1 MFENIGFKFG
11 DLVSKGLPPGSSS
24 LANIFGDIYEQY
36 PERYNFYINLLESIS
51 SSDPNAVYELF
62 KKENLTRNQR
72 TKINAYVKDIKTY
85 FANNREA
92 LQDIYEN
99 VLETSASAKDKIK
112 EVYKVVPLSE
122 MVAFK
127 ENDYAL
133 TASAKKPPS
142 APGNEKVIYDE
153 LVAILQAT
161 GGGITMTD
169 NPSKEAQAERT
180 KAKNLMI
187 QRKKTLLS
195 LKKLNDRL
203 KNNVTTSKNWFGIG
217 KVEPKTL
224 DAVQS
229 GGASLE
235 DFANR
240 YLPSLPAGDSILER
254 IDASKKFVT
263 TEPDATN
270 LSVVERQAKAAEVAK
285 RQIVRGMRE
294 GFITD
299 DMKETYLADPIYG
312 PEPEKVLMT
321 DRVIFVVATYIIRA
335 VALFMVEWGVH
346 TNFINTFVKGF
357 SLYFGVYMCIF
368 LLLVILANAREDEY
382 IFRMIFFYIN
392 TQSEGGRGIVR
403 LIVHTLCVVMLIPIP
418 FVVRDLREFEKDSM
432 TFSEKRTILSGI
444 EKFTLYAWILTSV
457 VALKV

>member
-51 SSDPNAVYELF
+51 SSNPNAVYELF
-62 KKENLTRNQR
+62 QKENLTRNQR
-72 TKINAYVKDIKTY
+72 TKVNAYVKDIKTY

-92 LQDIYEN
+92 LQDIYQN
-99 VLETSASAKDKIK
+99 VLTGTSAKDKIK
-112 EVYKVVPLSE
+112 EVYVTVPLSE
-122 MVAFK
+122 MVAFDETK
-127 ENDYAL
+127 
-133 TASAKKPPS
+133 TQPHTGASANETLIEAEIKAIIAAKFTQQV
-142 APGNEKVIYDE
+142 GND
-153 LVAILQAT
+153 
-161 GGGITMTD
+161 
-169 NPSKEAQAERT
+169 QAERT

-187 QRKKTLLS
+187 RRKKTLLS

-203 KNNVTTSKNWFGIG
+203 KNNVTTSENGFGIG
-217 KVEPKTL
+217 AVKPKTL

-240 YLPSLPAGDSILER
+240 YLPSLPAGESILKR
-254 IDASKKFVT
+254 IDASKKFDT
-263 TEPDATN
+263 TEADATTLN
-270 LSVVERQAKAAEVAK
+270 AVQKKEKADEVAV
-285 RQIVRGMRE
+285 RPIVRGMRE

>member
-92 LQDIYEN
+92 LQDIYQN
-99 VLETSASAKDKIK
+99 VLTDAGGTGTNKDKIK

-127 ENDYAL
+127 ENG
-133 TASAKKPPS
+133 PS
-142 APGNEKVIYDE
+142 GNSSPAAADNTQIYDE
-153 LVAILQAT
+153 INAIISTMIPTVDIMNAT
-161 GGGITMTD
+161 PD
-169 NPSKEAQAERT
+169 QRT

-187 QRKKTLLS
+187 RRKKTLLS

-203 KNNVTTSKNWFGIG
+203 KNNVTTSAKGFGIG

-235 DFANR
+235 EFAQR
-240 YLPSLPAGDSILER
+240 YLNIAPGPAAAGESILKR
-254 IDASKKFVT
+254 IDASKTFDT
-263 TEPDATN
+263 TAPVKRE
-270 LSVVERQAKAAEVAK
+270 LSPEDKAALLEEVKARPK
-285 RQIVRGMRE
+285 VNGMRE

-335 VALFMVEWGVH
+335 IALFMVEWGVH

>member
-51 SSDPNAVYELF
+51 SSNPNAVYELF
-62 KKENLTRNQR
+62 QKENLTRNQR
-72 TKINAYVKDIKTY
+72 TKVNAYVKDIKTY

-92 LQDIYEN
+92 LQDIYQN
-99 VLETSASAKDKIK
+99 VLTGTSAKDKIK
-112 EVYKVVPLSE
+112 EVYVTVPLSE
-122 MVAFK
+122 MVAFDETK
-127 ENDYAL
+127 
-133 TASAKKPPS
+133 TQPHTGASANETLIEAEIKAIIAAKFTQQV
-142 APGNEKVIYDE
+142 GND
-153 LVAILQAT
+153 
-161 GGGITMTD
+161 
-169 NPSKEAQAERT
+169 QAERT

-187 QRKKTLLS
+187 RRKKTLLS

-203 KNNVTTSKNWFGIG
+203 KNNVTTSENGFGIG
-217 KVEPKTL
+217 AVKPKTL

-240 YLPSLPAGDSILER
+240 YLPSLPAGESILKR
-254 IDASKKFVT
+254 IDASKKFDT
-263 TEPDATN
+263 TEADATTLN
-270 LSVVERQAKAAEVAK
+270 AVQKKEKADEVAV
-285 RQIVRGMRE
+285 RPIVRGMRE

-382 IFRMIFFYIN
+382 IFRMIFF
-392 TQSEGGRGIVR
+392 
-403 LIVHTLCVVMLIPIP
+403 
-418 FVVRDLREFEKDSM
+418 
-432 TFSEKRTILSGI
+432 LSV
-444 EKFTLYAWILTSV
+444 TWSYT
-457 VALKV
+457 